1 MWSFSEDGKLCIW
14 SSSVYEIIKEQFI
27 FNETMQLD
35 IQCTFVP
42 PDRVFKNQQA
52 SATPKLAWITSSK
65 ENKILLWN
73 TEVLFIIFIFFFWFF
88 FNSIAKLNSDL

>member
-35 IQCTFVP
+35 IQCTF
-42 PDRVFKNQQA
+42 RSSRSRIQK
-52 SATPKLAWITSSK
+52 STS
-65 ENKILLWN
+65 LRN
-73 TEVLFIIFIFFFWFF
+73 TKTSV
-88 FNSIAKLNSDL
+88 DH